1 MNANSLSKPRGQEV
15 HSLQVSSNMDENR
28 RNMDKAYRPP
38 KAGYVSLGGKQK
50 MPELPAPVQNS
61 RFSNQPADGVIVRG
75 GVINL
80 PAYFNGNEAGLNK

>member
-15 HSLQVSSNMDENR
+15 HSLQVSDDNR
-28 RNMDKAYRPP
+28 RNMDKAYRAP
-38 KAGYVSLGGKQK
+38 KAGYGSLSGKQK
-50 MPELPAPVQNS
+50 MPELPAPVQTS
-61 RFSNQPADGVIVRG
+61 RFSNQPADGVIGPG